1 MDIGTDTHVFLTQGA
16 NMSVNVMG
24 VLQLFI
30 SPPRSSSVSFRNH
43 EIIEGLS
50 RSLTSCSSRGTL
62 LSFSLWTA
70 AEAEPN
76 STEAVS
82 KEVDF
87 MTGKRAGTI
96 IYKENGLKTTER
108 TYNLRWWRR

>member
-1 MDIGTDTHVFLTQGA
+1 MCHIKD
-16 NMSVNVMG
+16 
-24 VLQLFI
+24 
-30 SPPRSSSVSFRNH
+30 H
-43 EIIEGLS
+43 EIIEVLS
-50 RSLTSCSSRGTL
+50 ESLTSCSSRGTL

-87 MTGKRAGTI
+87 MTSKKGGNNNNI
-96 IYKENGLKTTER
+96 ENGL
-108 TYNLRWWRR
+108 